1 MQTQEAF
8 LLVALTDYLHEFY
21 FHGNKVE
28 DRIKIV
34 KGIYL
39 LKVFSRALFNT
50 STLAFFG
57 QNIILNFHH

>member
-1 MQTQEAF
+1 MVHW
-8 LLVALTDYLHEFY
+8 LS
-21 FHGNKVE
+21 GSKVE

-50 STLAFFG
+50 STLAFLVR
-57 QNIILNFHH
+57 I